1 MGKVIIF
8 KNKHYLNIHK
18 TAIKLK
24 YNQQINW
31 KCTTVR
37 DLNYIYHDFKQTK
50 GLDKVSREL

>member
-24 YNQQINW
+24 YNHQINW
-31 KCTTVR
+31 KCTMVR
-37 DLNYIYHDFKQTK
+37 DLHYIYHDFKQTK
-50 GLDKVSREL
+50 GLVKVSREL